1 MDVASS
7 RPGCA
12 RCTTRFFT
20 SRVQQHCRG
29 FTLIELLVA
38 VAILTILL
46 SYAIPSTRSFIDG
59 QRRISQQ
66 NDLVST
72 LYLARSEAIMRNSDV
87 VVCKSNDGQT
97 CISSG
102 EWDQGW
108 LVFEDQDGDRTPSA
122 DDAIIASHAPLNG
135 TRLYYRAFGSNH
147 YIVYHSQGITK
158 TNGTYTFCDAAG
170 AQSARAL
177 IIYKTGRVRSSN
189 TRSDGTPLT
198 CPP

>member
-7 RPGCA
+7 EPGCA

-20 SRVQQHCRG
+20 STVRLHCHG

-38 VAILTILL
+38 MAILAILL

-59 QRRISQQ
+59 QRKITQL
-66 NDLVST
+66 NDMAAT

-87 VVCKSNDGQT
+87 VVCKSSDAQT

-122 DDAIIASHAPLNG
+122 DEAIIASHAPLNG

-147 YIVYHSQGITK
+147 YIVYHPQGITR
-158 TNGTYTFCDAAG
+158 TNGTYTFCGAAG
-170 AQSARAL
+170 DESARAL
-177 IIYKTGRVRSSN
+177 IVYKTGRVRSSN
-189 TRSDGTPLT
+189 TRSDGTPLV